1 MKEKS
6 LRSNMLW
13 NSIGSLY
20 YSACQWLITVAV
32 ARLSSTYGAAGVLA
46 VAMSVSN
53 IFSQIGLFR
62 IRSYQVSDI
71 HEKVSAR
78 QYVGFRIVT
87 IALGLIITLI
97 YMCFTCSR
105 DSYIAISLYLVFR
118 AGDVFI
124 DVLHG
129 VDQQHQ
135 RMDYCGISMII
146 RATLFLVAFIIGL
159 GYFDSLEIAL
169 FGMVIA
175 TFPVIIYDYEISSR
189 FTDVR
194 PSFNLSTS
202 KHLFLSCLPAV
213 VGMSLCSVVVTYSRQ
228 FLGECYGSSSLGIY
242 ATVCTPIV
250 IIQACASY
258 VYAPLLGS
266 FAERFEAKDA
276 SGFFRLVFTV
286 ALSMFAL
293 FALCAGVFVFF
304 GKDLLRMVFGG
315 TISRYDYL
323 IYAGLFSSAFT
334 ALVAF
339 LSDLLISIRDMSGCF
354 IGNTIGCLVSFPLS
368 WVLIPQTGL
377 NGASYVVIISYFVT
391 CTILLGFLYRS
402 IRKSTADTQDD

>member
-1 MKEKS
+1 LKEKS
-6 LRSNMLW
+6 LKSNMLW

-20 YSACQWLITVAV
+20 YSGCQWLITVVV
-32 ARLSSTYGAAGVLA
+32 ARLSSTYGAAGLLS

-87 IALGLIITLI
+87 IVLGFAITLI

-105 DSYIAISLYLVFR
+105 DSFIAILLYLAFR

-159 GYFDSLEIAL
+159 GFFDSLDIAL
-169 FGMVIA
+169 LGMVVA
-175 TFPVIIYDYEISSR
+175 TYPVIIYDYKIASR
-189 FTDVR
+189 FTNVL

-202 KHLFLSCLPAV
+202 KHLFQSCLPAV

-266 FAERFEAKDA
+266 FAERFEAKDVQ
-276 SGFFRLVFTV
+276 GFFRLVFTV

-293 FALCAGVFVFF
+293 FAVCAGVFVFF
-304 GKDLLRMVFGG
+304 GNDLLRMVFGG

-402 IRKSTADTQDD
+402 VRKSTADTQDS

>member
-1 MKEKS
+1 M
-6 LRSNMLW
+6 
-13 NSIGSLY
+13 
-20 YSACQWLITVAV
+20 
-32 ARLSSTYGAAGVLA
+32 
-46 VAMSVSN
+46 
-53 IFSQIGLFR
+53 
-62 IRSYQVSDI
+62 
-71 HEKVSAR
+71 
-78 QYVGFRIVT
+78 
-87 IALGLIITLI
+87 
-97 YMCFTCSR
+97 
-105 DSYIAISLYLVFR
+105 
-118 AGDVFI
+118 
-124 DVLHG
+124 
-129 VDQQHQ
+129 
-135 RMDYCGISMII
+135 
-146 RATLFLVAFIIGL
+146 
-159 GYFDSLEIAL
+159 
-169 FGMVIA
+169 
-175 TFPVIIYDYEISSR
+175 
-189 FTDVR
+189 
-194 PSFNLSTS
+194 
-202 KHLFLSCLPAV
+202 
-213 VGMSLCSVVVTYSRQ
+213 
-228 FLGECYGSSSLGIY
+228 
-242 ATVCTPIV
+242 

-293 FALCAGVFVFF
+293 FAVCAGVFVFF

-354 IGNTIGCLVSFPLS
+354 IGNAIGCLVSFPLS
-368 WVLIPQTGL
+368 WVLIPQMGL